1 MAASI
6 PALIYFSSKSGNTQ
20 RFISRLG
27 FPASRISVE
36 EDQHPTPQS
45 PFVLI
50 CPTYA
55 DGEGRGSVP
64 KPVINFLNNPAN
76 RALIIGVIG
85 AGNRNFGETY
95 ALAGRIIAKKC
106 NVPLLYTFE
115 LAGTDTDI
123 ARVRAGLEKLGRE
136 QCSTAA

>member
-1 MAASI
+1 M

-20 RFISRLG
+20 RFVSRLG
-27 FPASRISVE
+27 LPASRISMDP
-36 EDQHPTPQS
+36 DQHPAPLT

-50 CPTYA
+50 CPTFA
-55 DGEGRGSVP
+55 DGEGRGAVP
-64 KPVINFLNNPAN
+64 KPVIRFLNSPAN
-76 RALIIGVIG
+76 RAQIIGVIG

-95 ALAGRIIAKKC
+95 ALAGRIIAQKC

-123 ARVRAGLEKLGRE
+123 ARARAVLEKLGRE

>member
-1 MAASI
+1 M
-6 PALIYFSSKSGNTQ
+6 
-20 RFISRLG
+20 
-27 FPASRISVE
+27 
-36 EDQHPTPQS
+36 
-45 PFVLI
+45 
-50 CPTYA
+50 
-55 DGEGRGSVP
+55 P